1 MNRFTVLL
9 ILTFLPVFS
18 IFGQDPFD
26 YSTIDAVEDLY
37 KKGRYYQAE
46 SRLKN
51 LIRKDLK
58 KNENKEKWP
67 IYYSLLAKNLE
78 GLGEIKAAR
87 KEFDRAEELLL
98 DPVLLPDSLAALRF
112 IIFGRTAFELGLLNK
127 VEVYLDS
134 ATSRTGIAGIEG
146 KWGVELEDLR
156 IDFLRS
162 TGNYVSAIVETQK
175 AMEKQRKITKRKE
188 KVFDPKTKSFEFRKV
203 PRKQFKTNLERLG
216 ELKVKYATLNLEWGD
231 YHLADSLFKKNNDEL
246 SATLKKNDQS
256 VILNQVGI
264 YERTFEKG
272 DKNDIRKIKNL
283 RTRYAGNWDYY
294 VPNKLYFSMFESEL
308 RGYLFSDAFTW
319 FSTGSNQ
326 YRREV
331 FKNFS
336 SESSYNFWGRYL
348 ASLELAQKGK
358 NNSFNKRMNTLNES
372 RLEYFDSLDL
382 KLLPFLQDYAYAK
395 IRIHQYDSAVP
406 VFEEAISIA
415 EWNAGANSV
424 LKHFS
429 ALEMAKFYAKYTTE
443 LEKADSIFDES
454 MHSVLDNYQHH
465 GAPYIHLLESYA
477 EFCLRVG
484 DYIVADS
491 LSAAALQYTLE
502 RYGEN
507 SVAYGISLRKRSEAQ
522 IALGAYGDATVN
534 LKRSVS
540 ILEQSDSEPEEE
552 YIMSLYKL
560 GDIERMNGSLYNSE
574 LYLNEAYIGSKR
586 IVRRDELLTASINES
601 LGALYAQI
609 GKYKHAEELL
619 VEGISTRESILGLQ
633 HFSLI
638 RSYNFLGNLY
648 LVEGKMI
655 EAEKALTK
663 SSDIAREQ
671 LSDTSSAYIK
681 SLVSLAEFY
690 RILGDYEKSESL
702 LMTAENTLSRRYGYQ
717 HIDLAEVLIKRSELM
732 LSSDDDPDV
741 ILSILGRAGEIVKLN
756 VGDQHPRYA
765 EINELKGMAYI
776 KQEKYESAL
785 VHFEAAN
792 YVYLATY
799 GENHVKTARNRAMV
813 AQLHYS
819 KRTYD
824 QAIKY
829 YDLAMKTYG
838 YIFDKKHP
846 EYVRMLGKL
855 GMSYYA
861 SKQYDK
867 AADALI
873 RSTNSYIQYIDEY
886 FPYLSE
892 NERTVY
898 WNNIKMDFEIFNSL
912 VAEYHEQ
919 DSRLIEQMY
928 NNQLAVKAI
937 LLNSS
942 IQLKK
947 RVYNYGDE
955 ETIKKYQIWLAKREE
970 YARYLGLSREK
981 MDSIDVNLERMNLEI
996 NRLEKDLS
1004 ESTKDFARDYEQ
1016 ELYTWKDVRSVLLDN
1031 DVAVEMIRISHFDH
1045 TLTDS
1050 ILYAALVV
1058 TKESKGNPAIV
1069 LLRNGSELEGRDF
1082 KFFRNGIKYKT
1093 IDEVSYNK
1101 YWARI
1106 ESEFGLRTNIFIS
1119 PDGVYN
1125 QINPETFYRANY
1137 GYLINEYRFNSIYNT
1152 KDLVIAKIESLYK
1165 TTSTDAV
1172 LIGNPSFGNYSGE
1185 QAISSVEPLPGSEKE
1200 VQEVGNLLA
1209 SNNWSVREIT
1219 GDQAGEDEIK
1229 RVESPRILH
1238 LATHGFFM
1246 EDEQFGGSGSDK
1258 IITEFDRDKPDNM
1271 MLKSGLL
1278 LAGADSLLIK
1288 AQDDINE
1295 LNSSS
1300 GVLTA
1305 YEAVHLNLD
1314 RTELVILSACE
1325 TGRGEISAGQGVY
1338 GLQRSFSVAGARNV
1352 IMSLFKVDDSVTQE
1366 LLSDFYK
1373 RWINGTEKRTAFLEA
1388 KKAIKERY
1396 PEPIFW
1402 GSFVMI
1408 GL

>member
-1 MNRFTVLL
+1 MNRIILL
-9 ILTFLPVFS
+9 FVTILPLIPL
-18 IFGQDPFD
+18 FGQDPFD
-26 YSTIDAVEDLY
+26 YSTIEAVEDLY
-37 KKGRYYQAE
+37 EKGRYYQAE

-51 LIRKDLK
+51 RIRRDTKRG
-58 KNENKEKWP
+58 ENQEKWP
-67 IYYSLLAKNLE
+67 VYHSLLAKNLE
-78 GLGEIKAAR
+78 GLGEIKAAV
-87 KEFDRAEELLL
+87 KEFNRAEELLL
-98 DPVLLPDSLAALRF
+98 NRVLLPDSLAAVRF
-112 IIFGRTAFELGLLNK
+112 IIFGRTAFELGQLYK
-127 VEVYLDS
+127 TKMYLDS
-134 ATSRTGIAGIEG
+134 ATERTGIAGLEG
-146 KWGVELEDLR
+146 KWGVELEDLK
-156 IDFLRS
+156 IDYLRS
-162 TGNYVSAIVETQK
+162 TGSYLSAIVEIQK
-175 AMEKQRKITKRKE
+175 TMEKQRKITKRKE
-188 KVFDPKTKSFEFRKV
+188 KVFNAKTKSFEFKKV
-203 PRKQFKTNLERLG
+203 PRKQFKSNVERLG
-216 ELKVKYATLNLEWGD
+216 ALKVKYATLNLEWGD
-231 YHLADSLFKKNNDEL
+231 YELADSLFQKNNDEL

-256 VILNQVGI
+256 VILNQVGF
-264 YERTFEKG
+264 YERTYEKG
-272 DKNDIRKIKNL
+272 DKNDIRQIKNL

-294 VPNKLYFSMFESEL
+294 VPNKLYFSMFETEL
-308 RGYLFSDAFTW
+308 RGYLFSDAFAW

-326 YRREV
+326 FRREV

-336 SESSYNFWGRYL
+336 SESSYNYWGRYL
-348 ASLELAQKGK
+348 ATLELSQKGK
-358 NNSFNKRMNTLNES
+358 YNSFNKRMNALYES
-372 RLEYFDSLDL
+372 RVEYYDSLDL
-382 KLLPFLQDYAYAK
+382 KLVPFLHDYALAK

-406 VFEEAISIA
+406 IYNEAICIS
-415 EWNAGANSV
+415 EWNTSDNSV

-429 ALEMAKFYAKYTTE
+429 ALEMAKFYAKYTAQ

-454 MHSVLDNYQHH
+454 MYAVLENYRRH
-465 GAPYIHLLESYA
+465 GAPYINLLESYA
-477 EFCLRVG
+477 EFCLRIG

-491 LSAAALQYTLE
+491 LSAEALQYTLE

-534 LKRSVS
+534 LKKSVS
-540 ILEQSDSEPEEE
+540 ILEKSDSEPEEE

-560 GDIERMNGSLYNSE
+560 GDIERLNGSLYNSE

-586 IVRRDELLTASINES
+586 IVRRDDILTASINES

-609 GKYKHAEELL
+609 GKYNHAEELL
-619 VEGISTRESILGLQ
+619 EEGIASRVKILGDQ

-638 RSYNFLGNLY
+638 RSYNFLGNLF

-655 EAEKALTK
+655 EAEKALSK

-671 LSDTSSAYIK
+671 LSDTSYAYIK

-690 RILGDYEKSESL
+690 RILGDFEKSGYL
-702 LMTAENTLSRRYGYQ
+702 LETSENTLSRRFGYQ
-717 HIDLAEVLIKRSELM
+717 HISLADVLVKRSELL
-732 LSSDDDPDV
+732 LSSEEDPEV
-741 ILSILGRAGEIVKLN
+741 ILSILDRAGEIVKFN

-776 KQEKYESAL
+776 KQEKYETAL
-785 VHFEAAN
+785 IHFEAAN

-799 GENHVKTARNRAMV
+799 GDNHVKTARNRAMV

-819 KRTYD
+819 KKSYE

-846 EYVRMLGKL
+846 DYVRMLGKL

-873 RSTNSYIQYIDEY
+873 RSTSSYIQYIDEY

-898 WNNIKMDFEIFNSL
+898 WNNIKKDFEIFNSL

-919 DSRLIEQMY
+919 DNRLIEQMY

-947 RVYNYGDE
+947 RVYNYGDQ
-955 ETIKKYQIWLAKREE
+955 ETIKKYEAWLSRREE
-970 YARYLGLSREK
+970 YARYLGISKEK
-981 MDSIDVNLERMNLEI
+981 LDTIDVNLELMNLEI
-996 NRLEKDLS
+996 NRLEKELS
-1004 ESTKDFARDYEQ
+1004 ETTKDFARDYEE
-1016 ELYTWKDVRSVLLDN
+1016 ELYTWKDVRSVLQEN
-1031 DVAVEMIRISHFDH
+1031 DVALEIIRVSHFDH
-1045 TLTDS
+1045 ILTDS
-1050 ILYAALVV
+1050 IIYAALVV
-1058 TKESKGNPAIV
+1058 TKETKGNPSIV
-1069 LLRNGSELEGRDF
+1069 LLPNGTELEGRDF

-1093 IDEVSYNK
+1093 IDEVSYKK

-1106 ESEFGLRTNIFIS
+1106 ESEFGLRTNIYIS

-1125 QINPETFYRANY
+1125 QINPETFYRENY
-1137 GYLINEYRFNSIYNT
+1137 GYLISGYRFNSIYNT
-1152 KDLVIAKIESLYK
+1152 KDLVIAKIESSYK
-1165 TTSTDAV
+1165 ATSSDAILV
-1172 LIGNPSFGNYSGE
+1172 GNPNFGNHTGE
-1185 QAISSVEPLPGSEKE
+1185 QSITSVEPLPGAEKE
-1200 VQEVGNLLA
+1200 VQEVGILLA
-1209 SNNWSVREIT
+1209 SNNWIVQEIT

-1229 RVESPRILH
+1229 SVESPRILH

-1246 EDEQFGGSGSDK
+1246 EDEQFGRSGSDK

-1278 LAGADSLLIK
+1278 MAGADSLLVK
-1288 AQDDINE
+1288 AEEDINE
-1295 LNSSS
+1295 LNSAS

-1314 RTELVILSACE
+1314 NTELVILSACE

-1352 IMSLFKVDDSVTQE
+1352 IMSLFKVDDRVTQE
-1366 LLSDFYK
+1366 LLSDFYR
-1373 RWINGTEKRTAFLEA
+1373 RWINGTEKRIAFLEA
-1388 KKAIKERY
+1388 KKAIKESY